1 MTWKASWQVYGQ
13 AKHWSTLSRE
23 GRRKTKSNSYRRN
36 KKELCYCKSKQSRL
50 REAVL
55 AVQAKS
61 EVYIIPLTQECAAEW
76 TAAGTEHNKA
86 LNWELEKNHL
96 GLSALGKKIV
106 TDKDVSIRNPSF
118 PPTLNTSQPF
128 PFQLVLTVTW
138 LLESVGRKSFSPL
151 SQETCLAE
159 QHLVPLILFSLPHTS
174 S

>member
-13 AKHWSTLSRE
+13 AKHWSTFSRE

-61 EVYIIPLTQECAAEW
+61 EVYIIPLTQKECAAEW
-76 TAAGTEHNKA
+76 TAAGIEHNKA

-96 GLSALGKKIV
+96 GLPALGKKNCYWQGRQHQKSLLSPHFEYLPTIFFSTGV
-106 TDKDVSIRNPSF
+106 DSDLVAWVSGTEIIFTTIAGDSPSRTALS
-118 PPTLNTSQPF
+118 TLNT
-128 PFQLVLTVTW
+128 FQ
-138 LLESVGRKSFSPL
+138 SP
-151 SQETCLAE
+151 SY
-159 QHLVPLILFSLPHTS
+159 
-174 S
+174 